1 MSNILK
7 ELEKNLP
14 RDANITEVKF
24 EGPEIVLYTKN
35 KEFFKEHERVIKEMV
50 SNLKKRIEVRP
61 DLSITLD
68 MEKTKKIIKKIVPEE
83 AGIREIYFEPELGKV
98 VIESQKPGMVIG
110 KGGETYKKIK
120 NETFWLPKI
129 ERAPAIESP
138 IVRAVRNLLHSE
150 IDYRKKFLNS
160 IGQKINAPRPK
171 DFEKMER
178 WVRLS
183 TMGGFREVGRSALLI
198 ETPESN
204 VLLDF
209 GVNVAN
215 DSYPYTNIPEFNIE
229 NLDAVVLSHP
239 HLDHCGYIPWLYENG
254 YKGPLYTTP
263 PARDLMVLLCL
274 DYIDICHREGKKVPY
289 MKRSIENVVK
299 HTVALEYGEVSD
311 LTSDI
316 RLTLQPAGHLLGSS
330 LIHLH
335 IGEGLHN
342 ILYTGDLNFGP
353 SRLFERAFTNFT
365 RVETLITEST
375 YGGSND
381 IKPPRRE
388 AEAKLMRIIE
398 QTMKNKGK
406 VLIPSFA
413 VGRAQEI
420 MCILAS
426 NGFDHPVYMEG
437 MVWDATAIHTAY
449 PEYLSRYLQKQIF
462 HYGNNPF
469 VSEIFK
475 RVTPKE
481 RSKVLDEAEPS
492 VVIATSG
499 MLVGGPA
506 IEYLKAF
513 APDKRN
519 TLVFVGYQ
527 AEGSP
532 GRRIQKGWREIPI
545 RGEDGKTKTL
555 KMEMGVETVEGLSGH
570 SDRKQLLNFI
580 QRLSSRPE
588 RVICSHGDPHTT
600 VELCRDIHKYL
611 KMETIAPKNLE
622 VVRLK

>member
-1 MSNILK
+1 VGNILK

-14 RDANITEVKF
+14 RDAQITEVKF

-35 KEFFKEHERVIKEMV
+35 KEFFRNHEKVIREIV

-68 MEKTKKIIKKIVPEE
+68 MEKTKKLIKQIVPKE
-83 AGIREIYFEPELGKV
+83 AGIQEIYFEPELGKV

-120 NETFWLPKI
+120 NETMWLPKI
-129 ERAPAIESP
+129 ERAPAIKSP
-138 IVRAVRNLLHSE
+138 IVRAVRNLLHTE

-160 IGQKINAPRPK
+160 IGQKINAKRPEEQAK
-171 DFEKMER
+171 NDR

-183 TMGGFREVGRSALLI
+183 AMGGFREVGRSAMLV

-204 VLLDF
+204 VLVDF

-215 DSYPYTNIPEFNIE
+215 DSYPYTNIPEFDIDK
-229 NLDAVVLSHP
+229 LDAVILSHP

-254 YKGPLYTTP
+254 YKGPLYATP

-274 DYIDICHREGKKVPY
+274 DYIDICHREGKEVPY

-299 HTVALEYGEVSD
+299 HTLALEYGEVSD

-316 RLTLQPAGHLLGSS
+316 RLTLQPAGHLLGSA
-330 LIHLH
+330 LVHLH
-335 IGEGLHN
+335 VGEGLHN
-342 ILYTGDLNFGP
+342 ILYTGDLKFGP
-353 SRLFERAFTNFT
+353 SRLFEPAFTNFT

-375 YGGSND
+375 YGRSED
-381 IKPPRRE
+381 IQPPRRD
-388 AEAKLMRIIE
+388 AETKLMQIIE
-398 QTMKNKGK
+398 STMKAKGK

-420 MCILAS
+420 MCILAM
-426 NGFDHPVYMEG
+426 NNFQHPVYMEG

-469 VSEIFK
+469 ISEIFK
-475 RVTPKE
+475 RVAPKE
-481 RSKVLDEAEPS
+481 RDKVLDSTEPA

-513 APDKRN
+513 APDKKN

-545 RGEDGKTKTL
+545 KGEDGKTKTL
-555 KMEMGVETVEGLSGH
+555 EMKMGVETVEGLSGH
-570 SDRKQLLNFI
+570 SDRNQLLNFV
-580 QRLSSRPE
+580 QRLSSKPE
-588 RVICSHGDPHTT
+588 RVICCHGDGHTA
-600 VELCRDIHKYL
+600 VELARDIHKYQR
-611 KMETIAPKNLE
+611 METLAPKNLE
-622 VVRLK
+622 VIRLK